1 VEFTFTPLFAGTE
14 AFANDNSEL
23 LHVCE
28 TLTGHSGQ
36 SVAFGTEAPFLQQ
49 LGMDTLVLG
58 PGSIDV
64 AHQPNE
70 YMALDQVQPCITL
83 LQSLVRRFC
92 L

>member
-1 VEFTFTPLFAGTE
+1 M
-14 AFANDNSEL
+14 